1 MLKSTRNK
9 KEKYNKT
16 VVLARSK
23 LHSTESKTSETLINK
38 EIGHEDFTTIINEEK
53 ICRELKESIRI
64 MKSQRND
71 TEKNNLT
78 EEDKR
83 KGID

>member
-23 LHSTESKTSETLINK
+23 LHSTESKTSETLINN
-38 EIGHEDFTTIINEEK
+38 EIGREDFTTIINEEK
-53 ICRELKESIRI
+53 NYQELKESIGM
-64 MKSQRND
+64 MKSQRSD
-71 TEKNNLT
+71 TEKSNLT
-78 EEDKR
+78 EEGIR